1 MVTLFNS
8 IDQKM
13 TDKMNNMSEERTIWI
28 ITEET
33 IVNDQENPETDK
45 GDNPELKNKSIS
57 KRTAVVVDQL
67 NNNMSDFCNTVE
79 EVFKEAEKSMLGI
92 MLDEVEMLVKIDA
105 EGQFNLL
112 STSQEEEI
120 KGAIKLKFK
129 RHEVKLHNEQG
140 IDYKKLRD
148 LLALEK
154 WQEAD
159 TETNNLMCQ
168 IADRTE
174 DGWLREEDLSQF
186 PSEEL
191 TTINKLWLHYSRKK
205 FGFSVQA
212 KIYRSLGGTTNYTQ
226 DLWEQFGDKVGWRKN
241 GKWLEWED
249 YNFEIRK
256 DTPKGHLPTPGG
268 MGGGIGGLVTLL
280 SRNDL

>member
-1 MVTLFNS
+1 
-8 IDQKM
+8 M
-13 TDKMNNMSEERTIWI
+13 TDKMANILEEKSMWI
-28 ITEET
+28 ITEEN
-33 IVNDQENPETDK
+33 VADEQDNLETEA
-45 GDNPELKNKSIS
+45 GDDFSAKLKSIS
-57 KRTAVVVDQL
+57 QRTSVSIDDL
-67 NNNMSDFCNTVE
+67 KENISDFCDTVE
-79 EVFKEAEKSMLGI
+79 ELFKEAEKSMLGI
-92 MLDEVEMLVKIDA
+92 LLDEIELFIKIDHK
-105 EGQFNLL
+105 GQISLL

-129 RHEVKLHNEQG
+129 RHDIKLNSEQG
-140 IDYKKLRD
+140 IDYQKLRD

-168 IADRTE
+168 IVHRTE
-174 DGWLREEDLSQF
+174 DGWLRAEDLREF

-191 TTINKLWLHYSRKK
+191 QAINKLWLHYSRRK

-212 KIYRSLGGTTNYTQ
+212 KIYRSLGGTEHYTQ
-226 DLWEQFGDKVGWRKN
+226 DLWEKFGEKVGWRKN

-249 YNFEIRK
+249 YNFEIIK
-256 DTPKGHLPTPGG
+256 NTPRGHLPTPGG